1 MSQPWRKS
9 ILNIRGKDWCW
20 SWNCNALATWSKK
33 PTHWKR
39 FWWWE
44 RLRAG
49 ERGNRGWDGWVV
61 SPTQWAWVWANSGRW
76 WQTRRSGVL
85 QSTGSQTV
93 SQRWKTEQQQTPS
106 CVNWSFIFFPL
117 ENAQLSAYISIG
129 VFAFVFLMI
138 NKKIFMKI
146 NFCHLRGKQN
156 SFQFVF
162 DTLTLFMAF

>member
-1 MSQPWRKS
+1 MVTDKMV
-9 ILNIRGKDWCW
+9 W
-20 SWNCNALATWSKK
+20 SAAV
-33 PTHWKR
+33 H
-39 FWWWE
+39 
-44 RLRAG
+44 
-49 ERGNRGWDGWVV
+49 
-61 SPTQWAWVWANSGRW
+61 
-76 WQTRRSGVL
+76 GVA
-85 QSTGSQTV
+85 TV
-93 SQRWKTEQQQTPS
+93 SQEWKTQQQTPS